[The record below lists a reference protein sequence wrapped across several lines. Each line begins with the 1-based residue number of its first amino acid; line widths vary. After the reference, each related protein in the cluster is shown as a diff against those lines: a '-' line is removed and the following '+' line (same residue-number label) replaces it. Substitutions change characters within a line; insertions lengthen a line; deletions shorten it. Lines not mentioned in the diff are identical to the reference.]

1 MKFFLGERCAAARTV
16 SKTVASEANGLGST
30 PSSPTNL
37 ETDMEKKIDFEL
49 LTVIDESIGDS
60 ASYVDAL
67 DKVIKWEKENRGLKG
82 FHVSAPLDVMCGTRK
97 VEDPKKEAEEMARG
111 VLLLHRAG
119 ALGKWKEI
127 SGEELERM

>member
-1 MKFFLGERCAAARTV
+1 
-16 SKTVASEANGLGST
+16 
-30 PSSPTNL
+30 
-37 ETDMEKKIDFEL
+37 MEKKIDFEL

-60 ASYVDAL
+60 PSYVEAL

-97 VEDPKKEAEEMARG
+97 VEDPADEANKMAHD
-111 VLLLHRAG
+111 VLMMHRAG

>member
-1 MKFFLGERCAAARTV
+1 MVYGLHRRSLKPWLLKRTDWVRLPAAQPFW
-16 SKTVASEANGLGST
+16 K
-30 PSSPTNL
+30 
-37 ETDMEKKIDFEL
+37 TDMEKKIDFEL
-49 LTVIDESIGDS
+49 LTVIDKSIGDS
-60 ASYVDAL
+60 PSYVEAL

-97 VEDPKKEAEEMARG
+97 VEDPEKEAEEMARG
-111 VLLLHRAG
+111 VLLMHRAG

>member
-1 MKFFLGERCAAARTV
+1 
-16 SKTVASEANGLGST
+16 
-30 PSSPTNL
+30 
-37 ETDMEKKIDFEL
+37 MEKKIDEEL
-49 LTVIDESIGDS
+49 LKVIDEAISS
-60 ASYVDAL
+60 SPNYVDAL

-97 VEDPKKEAEEMARG
+97 VEDPEKEAEELARG
-111 VLLLHRAG
+111 VLLMHRAG

>member
-1 MKFFLGERCAAARTV
+1 
-16 SKTVASEANGLGST
+16 
-30 PSSPTNL
+30 
-37 ETDMEKKIDFEL
+37 MEKKIDFEL
-49 LTVIDESIGDS
+49 LTVIDKSIGDS
-60 ASYVDAL
+60 ASYVEAL

-97 VEDPKKEAEEMARG
+97 VEDPEKEAEEMARG
-111 VLLLHRAG
+111 VLLMHRAG

>member
-1 MKFFLGERCAAARTV
+1 MSSGVRLAQTV

-30 PSSPTNL
+30 PSCSTNL

-97 VEDPKKEAEEMARG
+97 VEDPEKEAEEMARG
-111 VLLLHRAG
+111 VLLMHRAG

-127 SGEELERM
+127 SGDELERM

>member
-1 MKFFLGERCAAARTV
+1 
-16 SKTVASEANGLGST
+16 
-30 PSSPTNL
+30 
-37 ETDMEKKIDFEL
+37 MEQKEIDEEL
-49 LTVIDESIGDS
+49 LKVIDEAISS
-60 ASYVDAL
+60 SPSHVDAL

-97 VEDPKKEAEEMARG
+97 VEDPAKEAEELARG
-111 VLLLHRAG
+111 VLLMHRAG

>member
-1 MKFFLGERCAAARTV
+1 
-16 SKTVASEANGLGST
+16 
-30 PSSPTNL
+30 
-37 ETDMEKKIDFEL
+37 MEKKIDFEL

-60 ASYVDAL
+60 SSYVEAL

-97 VEDPKKEAEEMARG
+97 VEDPADEANKMAHD
-111 VLLLHRAG
+111 VLMMHRAG